1 MMSRKA
7 ENTVPFVDDD
17 PEEAELFKSKK
28 HLKANEKVF
37 IAQAVQRI
45 DVLKNSVV
53 ATPHQQAN
61 PRRAGNADQLQVEE
75 SDGSDS
81 DDCAVIMMDA
91 APTHAKDH

>member
-17 PEEAELFKSKK
+17 PEEAESSKSKK
-28 HLKANEKVF
+28 RLKANEKVF

-61 PRRAGNADQLQVEE
+61 PRRAGNADQLEE